1 MNDRPGNEKRAEP
14 IIPPFFNAQRI
25 GGSLREVD
33 VSLIQSENE
42 NVVSRWFHGPHDADL
57 FIWMDA
63 RNNVIKHQTSFC
75 GQIVEWNVLD
85 GIRTGFVIEQE
96 TASASMGAS
105 ETIRFDTRP
114 MESAIVQAL
123 DLIRHV
129 DSLDDVTRREL
140 VEQLTRRPSF
150 STMNADEILKRYGG
164 ATRDGVWQ
172 RFKEI
177 FRKAVSRKS
186 E

>member
-1 MNDRPGNEKRAEP
+1 MTDETEKKEEP
-14 IIPPFFNAQRI
+14 KIPPFFHPQKI

-57 FIWMDA
+57 FIWTDE

-85 GIRTGFVIEQE
+85 GIRTGFVLEQE
-96 TASASMGAS
+96 TASPSMGAS
-105 ETIRFDTRP
+105 ETIKFDARP
-114 MESAIVQAL
+114 MESAIHQAHE
-123 DLIRHV
+123 LIRHV
-129 DSLDDVTRREL
+129 DSLDEVTRREL
-140 VEQLTRRPSF
+140 LQQLTQRPSF
-150 STMNADEILKRYGG
+150 STMKPEEILKRYGG
-164 ATRDGVWQ
+164 SSRDGVWR

-177 FRKAVSRKS
+177 FRRAIGRGS
-186 E
+186 